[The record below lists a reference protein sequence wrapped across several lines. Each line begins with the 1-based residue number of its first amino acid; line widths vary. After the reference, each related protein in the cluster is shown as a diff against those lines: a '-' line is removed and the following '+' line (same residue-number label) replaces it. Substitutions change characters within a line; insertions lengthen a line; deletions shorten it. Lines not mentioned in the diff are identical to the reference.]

1 MKVLVLN
8 VERARGVSSKNGRE
22 YDICTLTYCVP
33 VENISKENRQV
44 VGYGLRA
51 QELGL
56 DPAVLPQFSKHTFP
70 AELDL
75 IIEPDPRNMNR
86 NLVKGVRGA

>member
-8 VERARGVSSKNGRE
+8 AERAKGVSPKNNRE
-22 YDICTLTYCVP
+22 YDICTVTYCIP
-33 VENISKENRQV
+33 VENVSRENRQV

-56 DPAVLPQFSKHTFP
+56 DPSAMSQFSKYEYP
-70 AELDL
+70 IELDL

-86 NLVKGVRGA
+86 NLVKGVNA

>member
-8 VERARGVSSKNGRE
+8 AERAKGVSAKNNRE
-22 YDICTLTYCVP
+22 YDICTVTYCTP
-33 VENISKENRQV
+33 VENVSKENRQV

-56 DPAVLPQFSKHTFP
+56 DPAVLKQFARHEFP

-86 NLVKGVRGA
+86 NLVKGISE